1 MVLTG
6 NAAFGFG
13 QGVTGG
19 ARRIE
24 DQGIKGPGREQEKQI
39 VVNNLQDLR
48 RTLAAL
54 ASPGTRKT
62 VVLLAAGNYDLG
74 GQELTIAAS
83 NLSFQPLSTDPV
95 TLKNLSL
102 KLDLASI
109 DNILIRGLAF
119 RSDGNPPNDGILF
132 DGTNS
137 TSGVTNRVRITRCT
151 FDGYQDEPIE
161 IRSYKSLL
169 LATIDHCYFFDNNP
183 GRGDKF
189 YNRGAI
195 NIASVIQES
204 EGEGDATRTSAN
216 SFVTVAYNYFENVW
230 RRSPRAAADGSH
242 AHVFNNLLY
251 RWGYQ
256 QDVVTDRPS
265 WNGMSTELDPH
276 QENQAPVTAVIQAN
290 RFIPW
295 DQKQSKAIDLDAGTQ
310 VDIGKSTDLSN
321 RFDAPDGTS
330 GNTALEPSGEFPDI
344 DVNAWYTGL
353 KGPDGVSLGLLAP
366 DVMSTKDVD
375 WAVLARNAGN
385 FARGAESLPSE
396 VATDPG
402 K

>member
-1 MVLTG
+1 MVLTSD
-6 NAAFGFG
+6 AAFGFG

-24 DQGIKGPGREQEKQI
+24 DQGISGPGREQEKQI
-39 VVNNLQDLR
+39 IVHNPQDLR

-54 ASPGTRKT
+54 ASPGTKKT
-62 VVLLAAGNYDLG
+62 VVLLAAGNYNLG
-74 GQELTIAAS
+74 GEELTIGAS
-83 NLSFQPLSTDPV
+83 NLTFQPLTTDPV

-119 RSDGNPPNDGILF
+119 HSDGNRPNDGILF

-137 TSGVTNRVRITRCT
+137 TSGMTNRVRITHCT

-161 IRSYKSLL
+161 IRSYRSLL

-195 NIASVIQES
+195 NIASVIVQK
-204 EGEGDATRTSAN
+204 GKNAVRTSAN
-216 SFVTVAYNYFENVW
+216 SYVTVAYNYFENVW

-256 QDVVTDRPS
+256 QDGVTNRPS
-265 WNGMSTELDPH
+265 WGGIPTELDPH

-295 DQKQSKAIDLDAGTQ
+295 ADKQSKAIDSDAGTQ
-310 VDIGKSTDLSN
+310 VDIGTSTSLSN
-321 RFDAPDGTS
+321 RFDTPNGTS
-330 GNTALEPSGEFPDI
+330 GNTALKPSGPFQTI

-353 KGPDGVSLGLLAP
+353 KGPDGVSLGLQAP
-366 DVMSTKDVD
+366 DVMATGSVD
-375 WAVLARNAGN
+375 WVTLARNAGTFVRAN
-385 FARGAESLPSE
+385 NSIPSE
-396 VATDPG
+396 VSTDPG